1 MAFHFCKKV
10 LIFFTVC
17 WKDLIN
23 ILDTFYSS
31 NASKNNQSA
40 GNLNW
45 GSSETKRE
53 SNYDL
58 FKTNY
63 YYFFKE
69 NFSKDNDW
77 LSWFIGFVEGD
88 GSIYI
93 SNNRCYFVITQKDPL
108 VLHEIKNTLKF
119 GKINYFYDNKGE
131 YKYAR
136 FIIAD
141 NKSIFLLFL
150 LFNGNLVLPTKLER
164 LKKWNGVLN
173 KARKFNFSYFQVPGN
188 KVPELIL
195 KLNLPSLSDGWIS
208 GFTDAEG
215 CFSIRINNI
224 KNKYYVQYLYIL
236 DQKYEKDIL
245 NYIGNLFY
253 TRSSAKIRTGSFLK
267 NNVMFRLTIF
277 CKDSKNNN
285 RFEIINYFN
294 KFQLKTSKSQSFDI
308 WCNIIKLTFGIRIT
322 PDLLIIIKELKK
334 NMNKFEIKI
343 NSKFKSDK
351 S

>member
-1 MAFHFCKKV
+1 MSSIYNSILEINNIIFTILYCYILIIPGFGMISHVIGTISDKSVFGYIGMVYAMLSIGVLGFIVWSHKMAFHFCKKV

-77 LSWFIGFVEGD
+77 LSWFLGFVEGD

-141 NKSIFLLFL
+141 NKSIFLLYL

-173 KARKFNFSYFQVPGN
+173 NARKFNYSYFQVPGN

-195 KLNLPSLSDGWIS
+195 
-208 GFTDAEG
+208 
-215 CFSIRINNI
+215 
-224 KNKYYVQYLYIL
+224 
-236 DQKYEKDIL
+236 
-245 NYIGNLFY
+245 
-253 TRSSAKIRTGSFLK
+253 
-267 NNVMFRLTIF
+267 
-277 CKDSKNNN
+277 
-285 RFEIINYFN
+285 
-294 KFQLKTSKSQSFDI
+294 
-308 WCNIIKLTFGIRIT
+308 
-322 PDLLIIIKELKK
+322 
-334 NMNKFEIKI
+334 
-343 NSKFKSDK
+343 
-351 S
+351 